1 MPVRSHGG
9 RPPPGVLDFSTPLNP
24 LGPPPP
30 VARAVSRLAL
40 EASLRYPDY
49 EYRELREAV
58 ASYYGLDPDGV
69 IPLNGA
75 AEALQLALEAF
86 KPRALVSVEPTFG
99 DHGFTVTGLGIPWIT
114 LPLKQQGKRY
124 IFDPS
129 VVCSLPR
136 ALREGSLLLLSNPN
150 NPTGSLANPKAV
162 VEAAECMNDGLVL
175 LDEAFMD
182 LAPREGFS
190 LLGRAPDNVVVV
202 RSLTKSLAIPGL
214 RAGFAYTENKRLAVL
229 LEASRQPWNVNTLA
243 TTIVVEALAVHSRD
257 TRRHVTKARELIES
271 ETSWLRSRLEAL
283 GLVAYES
290 WAPFILVYHPQAR
303 HPRLQVE
310 LNRRGVHVRDASS
323 FTYLTPC
330 HSRVSVRLRRENQV
344 LLEAF
349 EDLLRRSGWEGSRS

>member
-9 RPPPGVLDFSTPLNP
+9 RPPPGVMDFSTPLNP

-30 VARAVSRLAL
+30 VVEAVRRLAL
-40 EASLRYPDY
+40 EASLKYPDY
-49 EYRELREAV
+49 EYREFREAV

-75 AEALQLALEAF
+75 AEALQLALAAL

-114 LPLKQQGKRY
+114 LPLRQQGRRY
-124 IFDPS
+124 VFDPS
-129 VVCSLPR
+129 AVCSIPR
-136 ALREGSLLLLSNPN
+136 VLREGSLLLLSNPN
-150 NPTGSLANPKAV
+150 NPTGSLARSEAV
-162 VEAAECMNDGLVL
+162 VEAAECMDGGVVV

-182 LAPREGFS
+182 LAPREGYS
-190 LLGRAPDNVVVV
+190 LLGRASDNVVVV
-202 RSLTKSLAIPGL
+202 RSLTKSLAVPGL
-214 RAGFAYTENKRLAVL
+214 RVGFAYTENKRLAVL

-243 TTIVVEALAVHSRD
+243 AMIAVEALAVHSRD
-257 TRRHVTKARELIES
+257 TREHSIKARELIES
-271 ETSWLRSRLEAL
+271 EAGWLRGRLEAL

-303 HPRLQVE
+303 HPWLQVE

-323 FTYLTPC
+323 FTYLTPY
-330 HSRVSVRLRRENQV
+330 HSRVSVRLRRENQA

-349 EDLLRRSGWEGSRS
+349 EDLFRRLSWEGSLG